1 MPGEF
6 VDTNIVI
13 YSFSQDEHKQS
24 KALAILANHPVM
36 SVQVLNETANIMK
49 RKLGFDITAIRT
61 VINRISQE
69 CSVLHPINLSTL
81 NDAFDIAERYG
92 FSHYDSL
99 IIAAALQA
107 DCTTLYSEDI
117 QHGQIIEERMII
129 LNPFLQPGLTGNQKR
144 TI

>member
-13 YSFSQDEHKQS
+13 YSLSQDEHKQS
-24 KALAILANHPVM
+24 KALAILAKRPVM
-36 SVQVLNETANIMK
+36 SVQVLSETANIMR
-49 RKLGFDITAIRT
+49 RKLGFDTKAIRT
-61 VINRISQE
+61 VIARISQE
-69 CSVLHPINLSTL
+69 CSLLYPISLNTL

-107 DCTTLYSEDI
+107 DCTTLYSEDM
-117 QHGQIIEERMII
+117 QHGQVIEERMVII
-129 LNPFLQPGLTGNQKR
+129 NPFA
-144 TI
+144 

>member
-13 YSFSQDEHKQS
+13 YSLDKDGPKQQN
-24 KALAILANHPVM
+24 ALVLLADKPVM
-36 SVQVLNETANIMK
+36 SVQVLSETANIMR
-49 RKLGFDITAIRT
+49 RKLGFDIPAIRA

-69 CSVLHPINLSTL
+69 CLSIQSLSLSTL
-81 NDAFDIAERYG
+81 DNAIDIAGRYG

-107 DCTTLYSEDI
+107 DCITLYSEDM
-117 QHGQIIEERMII
+117 QHGQIIENRMMVI
-129 LNPFLQPGLTGNQKR
+129 NPFL
-144 TI
+144 